1 MRTDSN
7 RDWMS
12 FLAETLESGEVER
25 VTIVLIEFE
34 NWLVYSFYNSDDQ
47 TFRIGPTNGP
57 TYEL

>member
-1 MRTDSN
+1 
-7 RDWMS
+7 MS

-34 NWLVYSFYNSDDQ
+34 NWLVYSFYNQ
-47 TFRIGPTNGP
+47 NFRVGPTYGP